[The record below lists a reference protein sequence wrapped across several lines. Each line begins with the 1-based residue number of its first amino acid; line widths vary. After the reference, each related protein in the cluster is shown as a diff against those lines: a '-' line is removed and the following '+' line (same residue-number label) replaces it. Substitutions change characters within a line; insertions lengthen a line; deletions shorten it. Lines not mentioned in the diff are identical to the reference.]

1 MKMFSVTRFIY
12 ALCLSLVCLAIFFQG
27 ESIFPVRNQKPKFK
41 SSGKELAVRFC
52 QMCHT
57 FPEPGLLD
65 RNTWEKSVLPNM
77 GMRLGIRT
85 NGADPFEDLDPI
97 DESIVRNLNI
107 YPDAPL
113 ILKEDWD
120 RIVDYYVQNAPIKLE
135 SQHLTVGR
143 TKEKAPFKSQFIT
156 IGDNK
161 LPKVSL
167 LNFNEAS
174 SELYIGDNNNLY
186 ALKNTGEISNSWL
199 LNSPA
204 SHIEFNEN
212 SDPLLLTIGQ
222 FRPSDQELGRL
233 ANLEIRE
240 NNQSATIAISKL
252 RRPVH
257 FASADLNGDNKKDVV
272 VCSFGNYGGKLS
284 WFDNFEPSK
293 EHVLSNL
300 PGARMVAIKDLNGD
314 QKPDIVV
321 LMAQAYEQISI
332 YYNKGQGEFEEK
344 KVLEF
349 SPVHGVSYFELA
361 DFNNDGFQDILLT
374 NGDNW
379 DYSNVDKPYQGL
391 RIYLND
397 GHNNFKETFFYPMYG
412 CSKAVARDFDNDG
425 DLDIVGVSFYA
436 DLKDPRESF
445 VYLLNNGDMKYTASF
460 HPDAL
465 YGKWLTMEVADF
477 NGDRRPDVM
486 LGSFMFNFNEMAK
499 VVASTGISS
508 FPQVLLLTQIE

>member
-1 MKMFSVTRFIY
+1 M
-12 ALCLSLVCLAIFFQG
+12 
-27 ESIFPVRNQKPKFK
+27 
-41 SSGKELAVRFC
+41 
-52 QMCHT
+52 
-57 FPEPGLLD
+57 D

-233 ANLEIRE
+233 ANLKIRE

-284 WFDNFEPSK
+284 WFDNF
-293 EHVLSNL
+293 
-300 PGARMVAIKDLNGD
+300 
-314 QKPDIVV
+314 
-321 LMAQAYEQISI
+321 
-332 YYNKGQGEFEEK
+332 
-344 KVLEF
+344 
-349 SPVHGVSYFELA
+349 
-361 DFNNDGFQDILLT
+361 
-374 NGDNW
+374 
-379 DYSNVDKPYQGL
+379 
-391 RIYLND
+391 
-397 GHNNFKETFFYPMYG
+397 
-412 CSKAVARDFDNDG
+412 
-425 DLDIVGVSFYA
+425 
-436 DLKDPRESF
+436 
-445 VYLLNNGDMKYTASF
+445 
-460 HPDAL
+460 
-465 YGKWLTMEVADF
+465 
-477 NGDRRPDVM
+477 
-486 LGSFMFNFNEMAK
+486 
-499 VVASTGISS
+499 
-508 FPQVLLLTQIE
+508 